1 MSIPLQADGV
11 TTATI
16 FSGLWGSGCF
26 LDISFN
32 CTLIGLRSCDLVTW
46 VFTDI
51 EDRSIIFVTMVVNM
65 YVDPGT
71 ICQTVHINK
80 LQQIGAYHTMIAM
93 NHSKDSSNLLQSKIH
108 ILLKNFN
115 GRVKDCIQKLLLV
128 N

>member
-65 YVDPGT
+65 YVDPGK
-71 ICQTVHINK
+71 ICQTVHN
-80 LQQIGAYHTMIAM
+80 
-93 NHSKDSSNLLQSKIH
+93 NLI
-108 ILLKNFN
+108 NFN
-115 GRVKDCIQKLLLV
+115 KSVHTTQ
-128 N
+128 

>member
-46 VFTDI
+46 VFTDV
-51 EDRSIIFVTMVVNM
+51 EDRSIIFVIMVVNM

-71 ICQTVHINK
+71 ICQTVHIDK
-80 LQQIGAYHTMIAM
+80 LQQIGACR
-93 NHSKDSSNLLQSKIH
+93 NNCS
-108 ILLKNFN
+108 
-115 GRVKDCIQKLLLV
+115 
-128 N
+128 